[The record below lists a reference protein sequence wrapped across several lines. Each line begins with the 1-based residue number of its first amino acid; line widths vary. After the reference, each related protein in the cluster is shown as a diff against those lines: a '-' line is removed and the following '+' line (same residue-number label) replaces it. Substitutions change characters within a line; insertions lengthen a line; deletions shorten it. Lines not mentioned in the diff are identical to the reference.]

1 MTKITIFYFV
11 QIITLSKCQEGLMG
25 TSASGSSCTPECR
38 PGFECILGECE
49 RQQCVSDC
57 SGAEQR
63 TVCGSNG
70 QTYYSLCELE
80 KAKCELTHEIEI
92 LYDGICK

>member
-1 MTKITIFYFV
+1 MQILTI
-11 QIITLSKCQEGLMG
+11 SKCQDMLA
-25 TSASGSSCTPECR
+25 SASGSSCTPECN

-57 SGAEQR
+57 SGAEKR
-63 TVCGSNG
+63 TFCAENG

-80 KAKCELTHEIEI
+80 KAECELARDIKIE
-92 LYDGICK
+92 YNGICK